1 MAITPLPA
9 SGIAAF
15 YHATA
20 RLVAW
25 LGSLPQSHSS
35 QWAQNQDLADNTTWT
50 SSSLTSL
57 KTVHSQ
63 LLADYGCTEWA
74 PPAADDANDAAAA
87 QQRVDD
93 DANARPLPI
102 PPLNLLASMQARQDA
117 DEGNAAAR
125 ASLPPQR
132 HITTRI
138 MHQWPQHQQT
148 AANPPSRRAQEV
160 HQLHCPQSMP
170 MLTDDSALRRDM
182 PQRNDESEDALNKHR
197 ISFSPAGAV
206 WGKMGQAWLS
216 DSRKFRGGASHT
228 QTLTQSDYVAFFCQ
242 FFGYTDNPTL
252 APIAQE
258 PCRCQRYRHDS
269 DHINCCHYHSGNW
282 YRAHEHV
289 LRALMGIFRA
299 AGYSSSI
306 KSLPT
311 SDGHRRA
318 DLHVVGAHLMGK
330 DDLMVDVTVR
340 HDFIGDAR
348 DVLRHGTLRNPDRP
362 DQPLNEAAADK
373 IRSYREPY
381 SRNRSLAFLPA
392 CMSTSGR
399 IHSEFLRLLYFL
411 ADKQASDYFTALGYE
426 PPKEEYCH
434 RRGVYFYQHRCTIGL
449 ACAQAVAI
457 RGAPHVARRH
467 AAVPRALQLRVALN
481 DWDRNDVHERVR
493 A

>member
-1 MAITPLPA
+1 
-9 SGIAAF
+9 
-15 YHATA
+15 
-20 RLVAW
+20 
-25 LGSLPQSHSS
+25 
-35 QWAQNQDLADNTTWT
+35 
-50 SSSLTSL
+50 
-57 KTVHSQ
+57 
-63 LLADYGCTEWA
+63 
-74 PPAADDANDAAAA
+74 
-87 QQRVDD
+87 
-93 DANARPLPI
+93 
-102 PPLNLLASMQARQDA
+102 
-117 DEGNAAAR
+117 
-125 ASLPPQR
+125 
-132 HITTRI
+132 
-138 MHQWPQHQQT
+138 
-148 AANPPSRRAQEV
+148 
-160 HQLHCPQSMP
+160 
-170 MLTDDSALRRDM
+170 
-182 PQRNDESEDALNKHR
+182 
-197 ISFSPAGAV
+197 
-206 WGKMGQAWLS
+206 MGQAWLS
-216 DSRKFRGGASHT
+216 DSRKFRGCASHT

-289 LRALMGIFRA
+289 LRAVMGIFRA

-330 DDLMVDVTVR
+330 HDLMIDVTVR

-348 DVLRHGTLRNPDRP
+348 AVQRHGTLRNPDRP
-362 DQPLNEAAADK
+362 DQLLNQAAADK

-426 PPKEEYCH
+426 PHKEEYCH